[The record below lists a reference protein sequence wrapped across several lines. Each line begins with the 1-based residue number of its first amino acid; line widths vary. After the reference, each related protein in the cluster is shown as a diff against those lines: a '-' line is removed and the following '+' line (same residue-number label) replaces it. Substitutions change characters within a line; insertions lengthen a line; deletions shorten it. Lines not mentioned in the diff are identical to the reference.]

1 MDTIKLFKEYNM
13 SKYIQVTFIALGL
26 SLLSTNV
33 WADEVTKSTSTR
45 VENPDYNSS
54 SNSTTTTENNPAAFK
69 QESSSTE
76 ESPGKRVTTSKRTYV
91 PKQQRTVTKHTEV
104 ETNP

>member
-1 MDTIKLFKEYNM
+1 MGTVKLFKEYDM
-13 SKYIQVTFIALGL
+13 SKYIQVTFLALGL
-26 SLLSTNV
+26 MLLSTNV

-54 SNSTTTTENNPAAFK
+54 SSSTTTTENNPAAVK
-69 QESSSTE
+69 QESTSTE
-76 ESPGKRVTTSKRTYV
+76 VSPGREVTTSKKVYI
-91 PKQQRTVTKHTEV
+91 PKVKRTVTKHTEI